1 TRYVDSEGN
10 EVQETEEGTHDA
22 PGIIADKWQYTGQT
36 AAENGITTHVYQR
49 IQSEIP
55 NEAPQETPVALEVTR
70 YVDSEGNEVQ
80 ETEEGT
86 HDAPGIIGDKW
97 QYT

>member
-1 TRYVDSEGN
+1 MYE
-10 EVQETEEGTHDA
+10 
-22 PGIIADKWQYTGQT
+22 
-36 AAENGITTHVYQR
+36 R

-55 NEAPQETPVALEVTR
+55 NEAPKETPVQLEVTR

-86 HDAPGIIGDKW
+86 HQPPKLSETNGNIQVKQQRQMALRRMCMNVYNQRYQMKHRKRHRCN
-97 QYT
+97 